1 MPAVS
6 VRRLGPDDYQLV
18 RAIRL
23 RCLREEAASFGSTY
37 EREVA
42 FTDAVWID
50 RLRPEGN
57 PHYLAEA
64 PDGTPAGIAAG
75 VPDDTDTD
83 VANLVAMWVDPRAR
97 GTGVADELIAAVIR
111 WAEGAGYRA
120 MRLHA
125 TEGNVRAERA
135 YQRHGFQR
143 TGRTFP
149 RERDGSTEFE
159 MARLLR
165 ETP

>member
-1 MPAVS
+1 M
-6 VRRLGPDDYQLV
+6 GPDDYEVV
-18 RAIRL
+18 RTIRL
-23 RCLREEAASFGSTY
+23 RCLREEPDAFGSTY

-50 RLRPEGN
+50 RLRPDGN
-57 PHYLAEA
+57 PHFLAEA
-64 PDGTPAGIAAG
+64 PDGTPVGIVAG
-75 VPDDTDTD
+75 VPDYAAAD
-83 VANLVAMWVDPRAR
+83 VANLVAMWVDPGAR
-97 GTGVADELIAAVIR
+97 GTGAADELIAEVIR

-120 MRLHA
+120 MSLHA

-149 RERDGSTEFE
+149 RERDGSTEVE

>member
-1 MPAVS
+1 VS
-6 VRRLGPDDYQLV
+6 VRRLGPDDYELV
-18 RAIRL
+18 RTIRL
-23 RCLREEAASFGSTY
+23 RCLREEPAAFGSTY

-50 RLRPEGN
+50 RLRPDGN

-75 VPDDTDTD
+75 VPDDEAPDT
-83 VANLVAMWVDPRAR
+83 ANLVAMWVDPRAR
-97 GTGVADELIAAVIR
+97 GTGAADELIAAVIR
-111 WAEGAGYRA
+111 WAGGAGYRA
-120 MRLHA
+120 ISLHA

-143 TGRTFP
+143 TGRTFA
-149 RERDGSTEFE
+149 RERDDAIEFE
-159 MARLLR
+159 MARPVR
-165 ETP
+165 AVP

>member
-1 MPAVS
+1 
-6 VRRLGPDDYQLV
+6 LGPDDYELV
-18 RAIRL
+18 RTIRL
-23 RCLREEAASFGSTY
+23 RCLREEPSAFGSTY

-50 RLRPEGN
+50 RLRPDAN
-57 PHYLAEA
+57 PHYLVEA

-75 VPDDTDTD
+75 VPDATATG
-83 VANLVAMWVDPRAR
+83 VANLVSMWVEPRAR
-97 GTGVADELIAAVIR
+97 GTGVADELIGAVLL
-111 WAEGAGYRA
+111 WAETAGYHA
-120 MRLHA
+120 LSLHA

-149 RERDGSTEFE
+149 RERDDSIEFE
-159 MARLLR
+159 MALALR
-165 ETP
+165 EVR

>member
-1 MPAVS
+1 
-6 VRRLGPDDYQLV
+6 LGPDDYELV
-18 RAIRL
+18 RTIRL
-23 RCLREEAASFGSTY
+23 RCLREEPDAFGSTY

-42 FTDAVWID
+42 FTDAVWIG
-50 RLRPEGN
+50 RLRPDAN
-57 PHYLAEA
+57 PHYVAEA

-75 VPDDTDTD
+75 VPDETDED

-97 GTGVADELIAAVIR
+97 GTGAADELITAVIR
-111 WAEGAGYRA
+111 WAESAGYRA
-120 MRLHA
+120 MSLHA
-125 TEGNVRAERA
+125 TEGNIRAERA

-149 RERDGSTEFE
+149 RERDDSTEFE